1 MSGSELRGNKM
12 SDGEM
17 SDEVAV
23 LEQRHDQ
30 AALLTLVEL
39 DPPMVVDGA
48 WLHDCY
54 VSGDIKFSGEMRE
67 VCPEC
72 EGVHLQLVL
81 RQDFVKRAHM
91 FCPECT
97 RCFDARYADGS
108 AALSLI

>member
-1 MSGSELRGNKM
+1 MSGSELMESKM
-12 SDGEM
+12 SGGN
-17 SDEVAV
+17 AAPH
-23 LEQRHDQ
+23 QRQHT

-39 DPPMVVDGA
+39 DPSMVADGV

-54 VSGDIKFSGEMRE
+54 LTGDITFSGEMRE

-72 EGVHLQLVL
+72 QDVHLQLVL
-81 RQDFVKRAHM
+81 RQEFVKRAHM

-97 RCFDARYADGS
+97 RCFDARYPDGS

>member
-1 MSGSELRGNKM
+1 MSGSESKRSAA
-12 SDGEM
+12 SDG
-17 SDEVAV
+17 VAI

-39 DPPMVVDGA
+39 DPPAVADGV
-48 WLHDCY
+48 WLHECY

-72 EGVHLQLVL
+72 EEIHLQLVL

>member
-1 MSGSELRGNKM
+1 MSGSESIGGNTP
-12 SDGEM
+12 DGI
-17 SDEVAV
+17 AV

-30 AALLTLVEL
+30 PALLTLVEL
-39 DPPMVVDGA
+39 EPPMVADGV
-48 WLHDCY
+48 WLHEYY
-54 VSGDIKFSGEMRE
+54 VSGDITFSGEMRE
-67 VCPEC
+67 RCPEC

-97 RCFDARYADGS
+97 RCFDARYPDGS

>member
-1 MSGSELRGNKM
+1 MSGSELKG
-12 SDGEM
+12 SATA
-17 SDEVAV
+17 DEVAV

-30 AALLTLVEL
+30 TALLTLVEL
-39 DPPMVVDGA
+39 DPPTVADGV